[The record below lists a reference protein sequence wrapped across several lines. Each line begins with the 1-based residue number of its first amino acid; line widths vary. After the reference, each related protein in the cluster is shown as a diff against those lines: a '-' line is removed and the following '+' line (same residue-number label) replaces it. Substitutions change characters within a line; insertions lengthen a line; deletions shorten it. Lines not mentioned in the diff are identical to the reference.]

1 MVVDDLVVF
10 LASRLVVVCLL
21 PAFGFLCILVAAHE
35 ERDCHHCGQGH
46 DERGEEGND
55 APEASASCQAPAQ
68 RLYALGGSET
78 SFTVHIRAILCNR
91 LLPVASA
98 MSSITMPSE

>member
-46 DERGEEGND
+46 DERDEEGND
-55 APEASASCQAPAQ
+55 APEASASCQTSAQ
-68 RLYALGGSET
+68 RLYALGAQRDILHG
-78 SFTVHIRAILCNR
+78 AYPCILCNR

>member
-21 PAFGFLCILVAAHE
+21 PASCFLCILVAAHE

-46 DERGEEGND
+46 DERGEFSYFVLD
-55 APEASASCQAPAQ
+55 
-68 RLYALGGSET
+68 RLCSVKAGAFVDVPTG
-78 SFTVHIRAILCNR
+78 RP
-91 LLPVASA
+91 LLYLPL
-98 MSSITMPSE
+98 